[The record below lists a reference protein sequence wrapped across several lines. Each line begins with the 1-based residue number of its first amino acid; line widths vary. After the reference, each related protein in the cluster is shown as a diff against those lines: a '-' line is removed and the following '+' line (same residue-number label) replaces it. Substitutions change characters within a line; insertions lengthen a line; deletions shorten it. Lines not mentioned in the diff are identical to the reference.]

1 MYRYY
6 TKGVCSKSILMD
18 IEDDI
23 LKDVTFEGGCSG
35 NLIGIK
41 HLIEGK
47 SIDYDAALKIV
58 YEIIED
64 LEDIPCKNRG
74 TSCPDQLAKALKIY
88 KKYVL
93 NK

>member
-6 TKGVCSKSILMD
+6 TKGVCAKSILLD
-18 IEDDI
+18 IDGDI
-23 LKDVTFEGGCSG
+23 LKNVVFEGGCSG

-47 SIDYDAALKIV
+47 NID
-58 YEIIED
+58 EIIEM

-88 KKYVL
+88 RKYGMDKK
-93 NK
+93 

>member
-1 MYRYY
+1 MIFYY
-6 TKGVCSKSILMD
+6 PLLIH
-18 IEDDI
+18 DDDGYWGEFP
-23 LKDVTFEGGCSG
+23 DVEGCHAQGD
-35 NLIGIK
+35 
-41 HLIEGK
+41 
-47 SIDYDAALKIV
+47 SID
-58 YEIIED
+58 EIIED